1 MFNNFLIKIFLLI
14 PVWVLKFILVFHTD
28 IKRKYIFDTQSQ
40 FLTYLLPKFDLHK
53 VKDREIDDVRNK
65 IEKKRLTNFYKH
77 VCHSCNPKK
86 FAQQQGVKQ
95 RQVLRMDAS
104 SDTPISSL

>member
-1 MFNNFLIKIFLLI
+1 MFKGEKQIKTESVRKSKLG
-14 PVWVLKFILVFHTD
+14 KKHKCTR
-28 IKRKYIFDTQSQ
+28 IKTLYIFQCDNCG
-40 FLTYLLPKFDLHK
+40 
-53 VKDREIDDVRNK
+53 KDFERAKGK

>member
-1 MFNNFLIKIFLLI
+1 MFKGEKQIKTESIRKSKLGN
-14 PVWVLKFILVFHTD
+14 KHKCTR
-28 IKRKYIFDTQSQ
+28 IKTI
-40 FLTYLLPKFDLHK
+40 YLFQCD
-53 VKDREIDDVRNK
+53 
-65 IEKKRLTNFYKH
+65 
-77 VCHSCNPKK
+77 SCGKE

>member
-1 MFNNFLIKIFLLI
+1 MFKGEKT
-14 PVWVLKFILVFHTD
+14 VKTET
-28 IKRKYIFDTQSQ
+28 KRKSKLGKIHV
-40 FLTYLLPKFDLHK
+40 LLRTKTFYFFSCDSCGEEFSRAKGK
-53 VKDREIDDVRNK
+53 V
-65 IEKKRLTNFYKH
+65 EKKRLTNFYKH